1 MKEVIIMLKQI
12 ISSHQLAAN
21 IKNKVR
27 YTPTKETSGH
37 AGFINAINKSIDDY
51 IFEDDK
57 YMVEGNKP
65 SAKDQKQ
72 QLFLKTGIIS
82 FPVGI
87 FNKIYLRPEKDSYYQ
102 KFKMRYEKD
111 ITKAGWLF
119 SYSQDEPATRPQTI
133 VHLLVYK

>member
-1 MKEVIIMLKQI
+1 MKEVIIMLEQI
-12 ISSHQLAAN
+12 ISPHQLAAN

-37 AGFINAINKSIDDY
+37 AGFINMINKSIDDY

-57 YMVEGNKP
+57 YMFEGDKP

-72 QLFLKTGIIS
+72 QLFLKTGIVS

-87 FNKIYLRPEKDSYYQ
+87 INKIYLRPEKDPYYQ

-119 SYSQDEPATRPQTI
+119 SYSQ
-133 VHLLVYK
+133 VL

>member
-1 MKEVIIMLKQI
+1 MREQI

-57 YMVEGNKP
+57 YMVEGNNP

-87 FNKIYLRPEKDSYYQ
+87 FNKIYLRPEKEPYCQ

-119 SYSQDEPATRPQTI
+119 SYSQDQIATRPQTI

>member
-1 MKEVIIMLKQI
+1 MKEVIIMLEQI

-57 YMVEGNKP
+57 YMIEGNKP
-65 SAKDQKQ
+65 SAKDPICK
-72 QLFLKTGIIS
+72 
-82 FPVGI
+82 
-87 FNKIYLRPEKDSYYQ
+87 RP
-102 KFKMRYEKD
+102 
-111 ITKAGWLF
+111 KATAF
-119 SYSQDEPATRPQTI
+119 SQNRHNFFSSWNI
-133 VHLLVYK
+133 